1 MTEAL
6 GDAGGSAV
14 PDPGALTVGSE
25 VTDGSGMDLGANE
38 PARGAEDADS
48 HEGPVA
54 RSVGAVSG
62 GQERLLNGVLGATA

>member
-14 PDPGALTVGSE
+14 PDPGALTVGSG

-38 PARGAEDADS
+38 LARGAEGADTMK
-48 HEGPVA
+48 VRL
-54 RSVGAVSG
+54 RSASVRCQAVRNVS
-62 GQERLLNGVLGATA
+62 